1 MPMPAASSSSSS
13 SSSSAVEIP
22 DCYRPR
28 DPILVRPRHDTPH
41 HTLYLSNLDDQHFLR
56 FTIKYL
62 YAFRREVPTDT
73 LVASL
78 AEVLVH
84 YYPLAG
90 RLRPASGNGDKF
102 ELDCNGEGALL
113 AEAFADGLT
122 ADKFIAGSSTPNK
135 SWRKLLCRV
144 DSQSFIGVPP
154 LVVQVTR
161 LSCGGMIL
169 CAAINHCLCD
179 GIGSSQFL
187 RAWALLT
194 VNPDSALPVAP
205 FHDRRILEPRRPPRI
220 AFPHPEFTAPE
231 APPVPSQFLFSE
243 PLLPVSLTFTSAH
256 ILRLKRRSAPSLKC
270 TSFEVLAV
278 HIWRAWVK
286 SLHPPPSSQIPIK
299 LLFSADARRRLI
311 PELPDGYYGNGFVLA
326 CAETTARDLLAS
338 SACYGVELVQ
348 EAKARVSNEYVRSMV
363 DLLEERR
370 AKPDL
375 ASSLVI
381 SPWTK
386 LGLEDVD
393 FGEGRPL
400 HVGPVTSEI
409 YCLFLPVIGDLHAFT
424 VLLSMPHGLADRFR
438 EHCKENLEDDDDG
451 DGDREAKNWVN

>member
-1 MPMPAASSSSSS
+1 MPMPAASS

-28 DPILVRPRHDTPH
+28 APILVRPRHDTPH

-62 YAFRREVPTDT
+62 YAFRRAVPTDT

-144 DSQSFIGVPP
+144 ESQSFIGVPP

-194 VNPDSALPVAP
+194 INPDSALPVDP

-256 ILRLKRRSAPSLKC
+256 ILRLKRRSAPLLKC

-311 PELPDGYYGNGFVLA
+311 PELPVGYYGNGFVLA

-348 EAKARVSNEYVRSMV
+348 EAKARVSNEYVRSVV

-370 AKPDL
+370 TKPNL

-451 DGDREAKNWVN
+451 DGDRDREAKNLVN